1 MFRRHDVNSER
12 ENAMSAISAPS
23 STEAASRER
32 FDPVAAFLIDQ
43 VTLASAN
50 SADQD
55 LMQDLLFA
63 YLQAEPIAEFCGR

>member
-1 MFRRHDVNSER
+1 
-12 ENAMSAISAPS
+12 MSAISAPPS
-23 STEAASRER
+23 MDTPGRER

-43 VTLASAN
+43 VTLASSN

-63 YLQAEPIAEFCGR
+63 YLQAEPMAEFCGR